1 MKKTRVILLVMVISL
16 PVLASPGEPVQLF
29 QEPDGSPGKIHELS
43 LADKKLHPME
53 GFFYNENYFF
63 IAMTDQGYYGYVNL
77 LVSNTGL
84 EEHQPGIS
92 FTIVTPEHERLV
104 TDLDYKAA
112 DLESAKDH
120 FELRIKDNYF
130 KETDEGYKLHIRH
143 EDMGMDLEFKNRV
156 PGFVLGDGKAVF
168 GESGEK
174 FFYINYPG
182 PRPDVTGS
190 FLVKG
195 KTVPVKG
202 WGYIDHSLSNSNP
215 ASFEDVWHNIKFHSP
230 DYTVLVSSFTT
241 PEEYERDFS
250 LGVITN
256 DEKVLCSFTDVRVKE
271 EDVEVDP
278 ESGKAYP
285 AKVHYT
291 LSGDDCSARAT
302 MNTSK
307 ITEKFDVLA
316 KLNKRWYGR
325 PVKAA
330 INAFI
335 AEPWYYRSVA
345 PVTFKL
351 NVHGKKITTTGQA
364 FNEII
369 YTD

>member
-1 MKKTRVILLVMVISL
+1 MKTLRTVILITLIAL
-16 PVLASPGEPVQLF
+16 PVWAAPGEPVRLF
-29 QEPDGSPGKIHELS
+29 QEPDGSPGKIHRLD
-43 LADKKLHPME
+43 LADKKLHLMD

-63 IAMTDQGYYGYVNL
+63 IAITDEGYYGYVNL

-92 FTIVTPEHERLV
+92 FTIVTPDRERLV
-104 TDLDYKAA
+104 TDMEYSAS
-112 DLESAKDH
+112 DLRSAKDR

-130 KETDEGYKLHIRH
+130 KETDQGYKLSIGN
-143 EDMGMDLEFKNRV
+143 EDMGMELDFKNEV
-156 PGFVLGDGKAVF
+156 QGFVLGDGKAVF
-168 GESGEK
+168 GSSGEK

-182 PRPDVTGS
+182 PRPVVSGH
-190 FLVKG
+190 FIVKG
-195 KTVPVKG
+195 EKVPVKG

-215 ASFEDVWHNIKFHSP
+215 ADFQEVWHNIKFHSG

-241 PEEYERDFS
+241 PEKYERDFS
-250 LGVITN
+250 FGVITD
-256 DEKVLCSFTDVRVKE
+256 DEKVLCSFTDVRVRE
-271 EDVEVDP
+271 ENVKTDP
-278 ESGKAYP
+278 ESGKPYP
-285 AKVHYT
+285 GKVHYK
-291 LSGDDCSARAT
+291 LRGEDCSASAEID
-302 MNTSK
+302 TSQ

-316 KLNKRWYGR
+316 KLDKRWYGR

-335 AEPWYYRSVA
+335 AKPWYYRAVA

-351 NVHGKKITTTGQA
+351 NVHGKGTATTGKA

-369 YTD
+369 YTN

>member
-1 MKKTRVILLVMVISL
+1 MKTVRTVFLIMVISL
-16 PVLASPGEPVQLF
+16 PVLAAPGEPVRLF
-29 QEPDGSPGKIHELS
+29 REPDGSAGKIHRLS
-43 LADKKLHPME
+43 LEDKKLHLMD

-63 IAMTDQGYYGYVNL
+63 IAITDQGYYGYVNL

-92 FTIVTPEHERLV
+92 FTIVTPEHERIV
-104 TDLDYKAA
+104 TDMDYSAS
-112 DLESAKDH
+112 DLKSARDR
-120 FELRIKDNYF
+120 FDLRIKDNYF

-182 PRPDVTGS
+182 PRPDVTGE
-190 FLVKG
+190 FIVKG
-195 KTVPVKG
+195 RSVPVKG

-215 ASFEDVWHNIKFHSP
+215 ADFEEVWHNIKFCSD

-241 PEEYERDFS
+241 PEKYERDFS
-250 LGVITN
+250 LGVITDN
-256 DEKVLCSFTDVRVKE
+256 DEILCSFTDVRVVE
-271 EDVEVDP
+271 EDVEVDS
-278 ESGKAYP
+278 ESGKPYP
-285 AKVHYT
+285 GKVRYK
-291 LSGDDCSARAT
+291 LVGDDCSASAT
-302 MNTSK
+302 MDSSK
-307 ITEKFDVLA
+307 VTEKFDVLA
-316 KLNKRWYGR
+316 KLDKRWYGK

-335 AEPWYYRSVA
+335 AKPWYYRAVA

-351 NVHGKKITTTGQA
+351 NVRGEEITTTGKA

-369 YTD
+369 YTN